1 MENEKNFVEQE
12 DFQPAKAKAVLL
24 NNLHERFLNFVREAK
39 DRKYYAELLRI
50 AKEYPNRK
58 SLSVDYLDLEKYD
71 SEIADF
77 LLSSPDDALKVLDA
91 AIQDIDLPIEGEYKI
106 NARFLNLP
114 KEQQVAIRDIRAVHI
129 ENMIGLEGIVKGA
142 TDVRPE
148 AILIEYECPQCH
160 KPISIPQ
167 FGRKIRAPSKCDD
180 PACSARGIFSVH
192 KTVLVDSQLITL
204 QEPPEG
210 IIGSEQPSA
219 MRVHL
224 TDDLVSPKERKK
236 ILPGNRIKITGI
248 MRKIPSVTR
257 TGVDT
262 PIFDLF
268 VDANHVDTIKR
279 EFEDIELND
288 DDKRQIREMSTD
300 EHIVEKFISSI
311 APSIYGYSEI
321 KEAILLQLFG
331 GVTKFQP
338 DTTRVRGNIHIFLI
352 GDPAVGKSQLLR
364 YVSQLAPKA
373 RFVSGKKSSG
383 AGLTAAVVKDE
394 FGGGGFTLEA
404 GAMVL
409 ANKGVVCVDEFDKMD
424 HDDMAAMLEAMEQGT
439 ISIAKAGIVTTLNAD
454 ASVLAA
460 ANPKYGRFDQYKSV
474 SDQID
479 LGNAGPVI
487 LSRFDLKFVIHDIPS
502 VEKDA
507 TLAEHVLE
515 SLTSPD
521 RIAPTLT
528 VDQIRKYVAFAR
540 TTCKPKLTEDAK
552 KLIKNF
558 YVSWRSKS
566 RSDGTEMGPISLTPR
581 QLEAL
586 IRMSEASARIRLGD
600 QVTADDAKRAIKL
613 LEYSLKELGYEPE
626 TGKIDIDR
634 IDVGISSVQRGR
646 IHTMMTIIS
655 DLTKELGKDVPVEDI
670 IVKAK
675 ERGIEDL
682 AVRDVIQKMIEKG
695 DLYEPR
701 PGFLRKP

>member
-1 MENEKNFVEQE
+1 MDRNLNVQANFQAAGEKAALISNM
-12 DFQPAKAKAVLL
+12 
-24 NNLHERFLNFVREAK
+24 HERFLNFIREAQG
-39 DRKYYAELLRI
+39 RKYYAELLRV
-50 AKEYPNRK
+50 AKNYPNRK
-58 SLSVDYLDLEKYD
+58 SLQIEYSDLEKFN
-71 SEIADF
+71 SEIAD
-77 LLSSPDDALKVLDA
+77 LVVSNPDDALKAIDA
-91 AIQDIDLPIEGEYKI
+91 AVLDIDLPIEGEYKI
-106 NARFLNLP
+106 NARFSNLP
-114 KEQQVAIRDIRAVHI
+114 KDQQVAIRDIRAEHI
-129 ENMIGLEGIVKGA
+129 EKMIGLEGIVKGA
-142 TDVRPE
+142 TEVRPE
-148 AILIEYECPQCH
+148 AIMIEYECPEC
-160 KPISIPQ
+160 KKTIIVPQ
-167 FGRKIRAPSKCDD
+167 FGRKIRAPLKCDD
-180 PACSARGIFSVH
+180 PTCSARGIFSVH
-192 KTVLVDSQLITL
+192 RTVLVDSQLITL

-210 IIGSEQPSA
+210 IVGSEQPAA
-219 MRVHL
+219 MHVHL

-248 MRKIPSVTR
+248 MRKIPAVTR
-257 TGVDT
+257 MGTDT
-262 PIFDLF
+262 PRFDLF
-268 VDANHVDTIKR
+268 VDANHVETIKR
-279 EFEDIELND
+279 EFEDIELSD
-288 DDKRQIREMSTD
+288 EDKKIIQRMSKD
-300 EHIVEKFISSI
+300 EHIFEKFISSI
-311 APSIYGYSEI
+311 APSIYGYPEI

-331 GVTKFQP
+331 GVIKVQP

-373 RFVSGKKSSG
+373 RFVSGKKASG

-409 ANKGVVCVDEFDKMD
+409 ANKGVACIDEFDKMD

-502 VEKDA
+502 IEKDA

-515 SLTSPD
+515 SLTAPD

-528 VDQIRKYVAFAR
+528 VELIRKYVAFAR

-586 IRMSEASARIRLGD
+586 IRMSEASARVRLGA

-646 IHTMMTIIS
+646 IHTMMTIIN
-655 DLTKELGKDVPVEDI
+655 DLTKEIGKDVPIEDI
-670 IVKAK
+670 IAKAK

-682 AVRDVIQKMIEKG
+682 AVKEVIQKMIEKG